1 MAARRR
7 RRSDDDSSTNRRISF
22 EISTKL
28 FAKETKKN
36 NGTNAQTKNNIVPDD
51 PDIQPDSDPM
61 KLKFDE
67 ELRVGFIDDTR
78 EYLYEIVMDDLFQ
91 AFVILLIIINS
102 ILMGINTYLPV
113 LNTDSFDDA
122 ETWEQDLAEAISII
136 DYIFLLIFTM
146 ELGLN
151 AIVFLH
157 RFPCDNW
164 RNFDFLTIVM
174 SWTLSSFTIMRS
186 FRIFRVFRLFGRIES
201 LKRIVKAV
209 ASTAEGLGSIV
220 LVLTILFYIFAVMF
234 TQLFS
239 DCCKEV
245 DMVDWFGR
253 LDKTMF
259 TLFMLMTMDDWAN
272 IIRDTNRTL
281 DISWAGW
288 PIVTFMVISGV
299 VMLNLVIA
307 VLCEALNNLSEEKK
321 KEEEQEKERDEEEKG
336 LDPDDEKVYDVQGTL
351 YSKND
356 IVNKFELAEL
366 ARVIMFLYAE
376 KAHYENQEKAFRI
389 SKAKLEREI
398 ETLGTAISDL
408 KEIATPS

>member
-1 MAARRR
+1 MAIGAIAAARRNR
-7 RRSDDDSSTNRRISF
+7 RHSDDDSSTKRRISF

-28 FAKETKKN
+28 FAKKERKN
-36 NGTNAQTKNNIVPDD
+36 DGTNAQTKNNIVPDD

-78 EYLYEIVMDDLFQ
+78 EYLYGIVMDDLFQ

-113 LNTDSFDDA
+113 IDTDSFDDA

-151 AIVFLH
+151 ALVFLH
-157 RFPCDNW
+157 RFPCDGW
-164 RNFDFLTIVM
+164 RNFDFLTIVT

-253 LDKTMF
+253 LDNTLF
-259 TLFMLMTMDDWAN
+259 TLFMVRRCSR
-272 IIRDTNRTL
+272 IY
-281 DISWAGW
+281 S
-288 PIVTFMVISGV
+288 
-299 VMLNLVIA
+299 
-307 VLCEALNNLSEEKK
+307 SE
-321 KEEEQEKERDEEEKG
+321 
-336 LDPDDEKVYDVQGTL
+336 L
-351 YSKND
+351 
-356 IVNKFELAEL
+356 
-366 ARVIMFLYAE
+366 
-376 KAHYENQEKAFRI
+376 
-389 SKAKLEREI
+389 
-398 ETLGTAISDL
+398 
-408 KEIATPS
+408 